1 MLQNIRD
8 KSTGWIAY
16 VIVIGISIPFALWG
30 IDQYFTNNNVI
41 VAKIND
47 TKISLE
53 RLNNEYQGRLQEMQ
67 SLISKDQNEAEL
79 QKKIIK
85 RTVLDELIDSVLVR
99 EFVNKNKFQ
108 VTQET
113 LIKDI
118 KDNKIFH
125 ENKKFNPKRYQNLLQ
140 SQGIKI
146 SDYER
151 IRISELKTLQFYN
164 NIVESSFVTSQQ
176 LKDLENLK
184 YQKRNFKL
192 LSLSYRDF
200 VKNDKKSTEAQKKD
214 FYIKYRNIFSMPE
227 KFDIQYIVF
236 NKEILKK
243 QLNINLNNLE
253 DYYNENKFKYI
264 IPEKRKVSQIYLSNL
279 KNDKAIN
286 SQLIRSISEKIN
298 DGEKFGDL
306 AKKYSNDQLSS
317 MKSGN
322 IGWISRNEIVK
333 KISDEV
339 FRLKNVEDISS
350 VVETESGFYLLK
362 LKGIREAKV
371 ESFNKVKDT
380 VKKDYENIQIV
391 NKYDEIY
398 EDLSN
403 ILFENPDSLNKV
415 EEYLSVKKS
424 STGLSTLSKIKKDHK
439 ILNNQKVIESLSSQ
453 SVGNDNQNSAP
464 IEVQDNIVMLRIDSK
479 SPVEYKKYEDVKK
492 EVESLINTENAI
504 ESMNESIKNIENKI
518 KEGADIKVIE
528 KLMNKKSTYYSG
540 IERADDGIPP
550 SILAKVFSLTKDN
563 NVTSIESGTG
573 NYELI
578 VLDSIQNGESDL
590 SNKSL
595 KTMFY
600 NEQVNAVLYS
610 VIQSLRK
617 QAKIKIYPK
626 NI

>member
-30 IDQYFTNNNVI
+30 IDQYFTSNNVI
-41 VAKIND
+41 VAEIND

-67 SLISKDQNEAEL
+67 SLISKDQSEAEL

-108 VTQET
+108 VTEKS
-113 LIKDI
+113 LIADI
-118 KDNKIFH
+118 KNNKIFH
-125 ENKKFNPKRYQNLLQ
+125 ENNKFNPKRYQNLLQ
-140 SQGIKI
+140 SQGINI

-151 IRISELKTLQFYN
+151 IRTSELKTLQFYN
-164 NIVESSFVTSQQ
+164 NIVEASFITTQQ
-176 LKDLENLK
+176 LEDLENLK

-192 LSLSYRDF
+192 LSLSYKDF
-200 VKNDKKSTEAQKKD
+200 VKNDKKSTEKQKKD
-214 FYIKYRNIFSMPE
+214 FYVKYKNIFSMPE

-243 QLNINLNNLE
+243 QLNINLSNLE
-253 DYYNENKFKYI
+253 NYYNENKFKYI
-264 IPEKRKVSQIYLSNL
+264 IPEKRKVSQIFLSNL
-279 KNDKAIN
+279 KNDKEKN
-286 SQLIRSISEKIN
+286 SKLIKLIFEKIN
-298 DGEKFGDL
+298 NGETFEVL
-306 AKKYSNDQLSS
+306 ARKYSNDKLSN
-317 MKSGN
+317 KKNGD
-322 IGWISRNEIVK
+322 IGWVSRNEIAK
-333 KISDEV
+333 KISDEI
-339 FRLKNVEDISS
+339 FTIKNIEGISGIVE
-350 VVETESGFYLLK
+350 VESGFYLLK
-362 LKGIREAKV
+362 LKGLKEAKV
-371 ESFNKVKDT
+371 KSFSEVKDA
-380 VKKDYENIQIV
+380 VKKDYENIQVV
-391 NKYDEIY
+391 NKYDEIF

-403 ILFENPDSLNKV
+403 ILFENPDSLINV
-415 EEYLSVKKS
+415 EEYLSVKKI

-439 ILNNQKVIESLSSQ
+439 ILNNQKVLESLSSQ
-453 SVGNDNQNSAP
+453 SVSNDNQNSAP
-464 IEVQDNIVMLRIDSK
+464 IEVKDNIVMLRINNK

-504 ESMNESIKNIENKI
+504 ESMNESIKNIETKI
-518 KEGADIKVIE
+518 KEGADIKDIE
-528 KLMNKKSTYYSG
+528 NLINKKSTYYSD
-540 IERADDGIPP
+540 IERADNSIPP
-550 SILAKVFSLTKDN
+550 SILTKVFSLTKDN

-578 VLDSIQNGESDL
+578 VLDSIEKGESDL
-590 SNKSL
+590 SRKSL

-600 NEQVNAVLYS
+600 NEQVNAILYS
-610 VIQSLRK
+610 VIQSLRE

-626 NI
+626 NL

>member
-30 IDQYFTNNNVI
+30 IDQYFTSNNVI
-41 VAKIND
+41 VAEIND

-67 SLISKDQNEAEL
+67 SLISKDQSEAEL

-108 VTQET
+108 VTEKS
-113 LIKDI
+113 LIADI
-118 KDNKIFH
+118 KNNKIFH
-125 ENKKFNPKRYQNLLQ
+125 ENNKFNPKRYQNLLQ
-140 SQGIKI
+140 SQGINI

-151 IRISELKTLQFYN
+151 IRTSELKTLQFYN
-164 NIVESSFVTSQQ
+164 NIVEASFITTQQ

-192 LSLSYRDF
+192 LSLSYKDF
-200 VKNDKKSTEAQKKD
+200 VKNDKKSTEKQKKD
-214 FYIKYRNIFSMPE
+214 FYVKYRNIFSMPE

-243 QLNINLNNLE
+243 QLNINLSNLE
-253 DYYNENKFKYI
+253 NYYNENKFKYI
-264 IPEKRKVSQIYLSNL
+264 IPEKRKVSQIFLSNL
-279 KNDKAIN
+279 KNDKEKN
-286 SQLIRSISEKIN
+286 SKLIKLIFEKIN
-298 DGEKFGDL
+298 NGETFEVL
-306 AKKYSNDQLSS
+306 ARKYSNDKLSN
-317 MKSGN
+317 KKNGD
-322 IGWISRNEIVK
+322 IGWVSRNEIAK
-333 KISDEV
+333 KISDEI
-339 FRLKNVEDISS
+339 FTIKNIEGISGIVE
-350 VVETESGFYLLK
+350 VESGFYLLK
-362 LKGIREAKV
+362 LKGLKEAKV
-371 ESFNKVKDT
+371 KSFSEVKDA
-380 VKKDYENIQIV
+380 VKKDYENIQVV
-391 NKYDEIY
+391 NKYDEIF

-403 ILFENPDSLNKV
+403 ILFENPDSLINV
-415 EEYLSVKKS
+415 EEYLSVKKI

-439 ILNNQKVIESLSSQ
+439 ILNNQKILESLSSQ
-453 SVGNDNQNSAP
+453 SVSNDNQNSAP
-464 IEVQDNIVMLRIDSK
+464 IEVKDNIVMLRINNK
-479 SPVEYKKYEDVKK
+479 SPIEYKKYEDVKK

-504 ESMNESIKNIENKI
+504 ESMNESIKNIETKI
-518 KEGADIKVIE
+518 KEGADIKDIE
-528 KLMNKKSTYYSG
+528 NLINKKSTYYSD
-540 IERADDGIPP
+540 IERADDSIPP
-550 SILAKVFSLTKDN
+550 SILTKVFSLTKDN

-578 VLDSIQNGESDL
+578 VLDSIEKGESDL
-590 SNKSL
+590 SRKSL

-610 VIQSLRK
+610 VIQSLRE

-626 NI
+626 NL

>member
-30 IDQYFTNNNVI
+30 IDQYFTSNNVI
-41 VAKIND
+41 VAEIND

-67 SLISKDQNEAEL
+67 SLISKDQSEAEL

-108 VTQET
+108 VTEKS
-113 LIKDI
+113 LIADI
-118 KDNKIFH
+118 KNNKIFH
-125 ENKKFNPKRYQNLLQ
+125 ENNKFNPKRYQNLLQ
-140 SQGIKI
+140 SQGINI

-151 IRISELKTLQFYN
+151 IRTSELKTLQFYN
-164 NIVESSFVTSQQ
+164 NIVEASFITTQQ

-192 LSLSYRDF
+192 LSLSYKDF
-200 VKNDKKSTEAQKKD
+200 VKNDKKSTEKQKKD
-214 FYIKYRNIFSMPE
+214 FYVKYRNIFSMPE

-243 QLNINLNNLE
+243 QLNINLSNLE
-253 DYYNENKFKYI
+253 NYYNENKFKYI
-264 IPEKRKVSQIYLSNL
+264 IPEKRKVSQIFLSNL
-279 KNDKAIN
+279 KNDKEKN
-286 SQLIRSISEKIN
+286 SKLIKLIFEKIN
-298 DGEKFGDL
+298 NGETFEVL
-306 AKKYSNDQLSS
+306 ARKYSNDKLSN
-317 MKSGN
+317 KKNGD
-322 IGWISRNEIVK
+322 IGWVSRNEIAK
-333 KISDEV
+333 KISDEI
-339 FRLKNVEDISS
+339 FTIKNIEGISGIVE
-350 VVETESGFYLLK
+350 VESGFYLLK
-362 LKGIREAKV
+362 LKGLKEAKV
-371 ESFNKVKDT
+371 KSFSEVKDA
-380 VKKDYENIQIV
+380 VKKDYENIQVV
-391 NKYDEIY
+391 NKYDEIF

-403 ILFENPDSLNKV
+403 ILFENPDSLINV
-415 EEYLSVKKS
+415 EEYLSVKKI

-439 ILNNQKVIESLSSQ
+439 ILNNQKVLESLSSQ
-453 SVGNDNQNSAP
+453 SVSNDNQNSAP
-464 IEVQDNIVMLRIDSK
+464 IEVKDNIVMLRINNK
-479 SPVEYKKYEDVKK
+479 SPIEYKKYEDVKK

-504 ESMNESIKNIENKI
+504 ESMNESIKNIETKI
-518 KEGADIKVIE
+518 KEGADIKDIE
-528 KLMNKKSTYYSG
+528 NLINKKSTYYSD
-540 IERADDGIPP
+540 IERADDSIPP
-550 SILAKVFSLTKDN
+550 SILTKVFSLTKDN

-578 VLDSIQNGESDL
+578 VLDSIEKGESDL
-590 SNKSL
+590 SRKSL

-600 NEQVNAVLYS
+600 NEQVNVVLYS
-610 VIQSLRK
+610 VIQSLRE

-626 NI
+626 NL

>member
-30 IDQYFTNNNVI
+30 IDQYFTSNNVI
-41 VAKIND
+41 VAEIND

-67 SLISKDQNEAEL
+67 SLISKDQSEAEL

-108 VTQET
+108 VTEKS
-113 LIKDI
+113 LIADI
-118 KDNKIFH
+118 KNNKIFH
-125 ENKKFNPKRYQNLLQ
+125 ENNKFNPKRYQNLLQ
-140 SQGIKI
+140 SQGINI

-151 IRISELKTLQFYN
+151 IRTSELKTLQFYN
-164 NIVESSFVTSQQ
+164 NIVEASFITTQQ

-192 LSLSYRDF
+192 LSLSYKDF
-200 VKNDKKSTEAQKKD
+200 VKNDKKSTEKQKKD
-214 FYIKYRNIFSMPE
+214 FYVKYRNIFSMPE

-243 QLNINLNNLE
+243 QLNINLSNLE
-253 DYYNENKFKYI
+253 NYYNENKFKYI
-264 IPEKRKVSQIYLSNL
+264 IPEKRKVSQIFLSNL
-279 KNDKAIN
+279 KNDKEKN
-286 SQLIRSISEKIN
+286 SKLIKLIFEKIN
-298 DGEKFGDL
+298 NGENFEVL
-306 AKKYSNDQLSS
+306 ARKYSNDNLSN
-317 MKSGN
+317 KKNGD
-322 IGWISRNEIVK
+322 IGWVSRNEIAK

-339 FRLKNVEDISS
+339 FTIKNIEGISGIVEA
-350 VVETESGFYLLK
+350 ESGFYLLK
-362 LKGIREAKV
+362 LKGLKEAKV
-371 ESFNKVKDT
+371 KSFSEVKDA
-380 VKKDYENIQIV
+380 VKKDYENIQVV
-391 NKYDEIY
+391 NKYDEIF

-403 ILFENPDSLNKV
+403 ILFENPDSLINV
-415 EEYLSVKKS
+415 EEYLSVKKI

-439 ILNNQKVIESLSSQ
+439 ILNNQKVLESLSSQ
-453 SVGNDNQNSAP
+453 SVSNDNQNSAP
-464 IEVQDNIVMLRIDSK
+464 IEVKDNIVMLRINNK

-504 ESMNESIKNIENKI
+504 ESMNESIKNIETKI
-518 KEGADIKVIE
+518 KEGADIKDIE
-528 KLMNKKSTYYSG
+528 NLINKKSTYYSD
-540 IERADDGIPP
+540 IERADNSIPP
-550 SILAKVFSLTKDN
+550 SILTKVFSLTKDN

-578 VLDSIQNGESDL
+578 VLDSIEKGESDL
-590 SNKSL
+590 SRKSL

-610 VIQSLRK
+610 VIQSLRE

-626 NI
+626 NL

>member
-30 IDQYFTNNNVI
+30 IDQYFTSNNVI
-41 VAKIND
+41 VAEIND

-67 SLISKDQNEAEL
+67 SLISKDQSEAEL

-108 VTQET
+108 VTEKS
-113 LIKDI
+113 LIADI
-118 KDNKIFH
+118 KNNKIFH
-125 ENKKFNPKRYQNLLQ
+125 ENNKFNPKRYQNLLQ
-140 SQGIKI
+140 SQGINI

-151 IRISELKTLQFYN
+151 IRTSELKTLQFYN
-164 NIVESSFVTSQQ
+164 NIVEASFITTQQ
-176 LKDLENLK
+176 LEDLENLK

-192 LSLSYRDF
+192 LSLSYKDF
-200 VKNDKKSTEAQKKD
+200 VKNDKKSTEKQKKD
-214 FYIKYRNIFSMPE
+214 FYVKYRNIFSMPE

-243 QLNINLNNLE
+243 QLNINLSNLE
-253 DYYNENKFKYI
+253 NYYNENKFKYI
-264 IPEKRKVSQIYLSNL
+264 IPEKRKVSQIFLSNL
-279 KNDKAIN
+279 KNDKEKN
-286 SQLIRSISEKIN
+286 SKLIKLIFEKIN
-298 DGEKFGDL
+298 NGETFEVL
-306 AKKYSNDQLSS
+306 ARKYSNDKLSN
-317 MKSGN
+317 KKNGD
-322 IGWISRNEIVK
+322 IGWVSRNEIAK
-333 KISDEV
+333 KISDEI
-339 FRLKNVEDISS
+339 FTIKNIEGISGIVE
-350 VVETESGFYLLK
+350 VESGFYLLK
-362 LKGIREAKV
+362 LKGLKEAKV
-371 ESFNKVKDT
+371 KSFSEVKDA
-380 VKKDYENIQIV
+380 VKKDYENIQVV
-391 NKYDEIY
+391 NKYDEIF

-403 ILFENPDSLNKV
+403 ILFENPDSLINV
-415 EEYLSVKKS
+415 EEYLSVKKI

-439 ILNNQKVIESLSSQ
+439 ILNNQKVLESLSSQ
-453 SVGNDNQNSAP
+453 SVSNDNQNSAP
-464 IEVQDNIVMLRIDSK
+464 IEVKDNIVMLRINNK
-479 SPVEYKKYEDVKK
+479 SPIEYKKYEDVKK

-504 ESMNESIKNIENKI
+504 ESMNESIKNIETKI
-518 KEGADIKVIE
+518 KEGADIKDIE
-528 KLMNKKSTYYSG
+528 NLINKKSTYYSD
-540 IERADDGIPP
+540 IERADNSIPP
-550 SILAKVFSLTKDN
+550 SILTKVFSLTKDN

-578 VLDSIQNGESDL
+578 VLDSIEKGESDL
-590 SNKSL
+590 SRKSL

-610 VIQSLRK
+610 VIQSLRE

-626 NI
+626 NL

>member
-30 IDQYFTNNNVI
+30 IDQYFTSNNVI
-41 VAKIND
+41 VAEIND

-67 SLISKDQNEAEL
+67 SLISKDQSEAEL

-108 VTQET
+108 VTEKS
-113 LIKDI
+113 LIADI
-118 KDNKIFH
+118 KNNKIFH
-125 ENKKFNPKRYQNLLQ
+125 ENNKFNPKRYQNLLQ
-140 SQGIKI
+140 SQGINI

-151 IRISELKTLQFYN
+151 IRTSELKTLQFYN
-164 NIVESSFVTSQQ
+164 NIVEASFITTQQ
-176 LKDLENLK
+176 LEDLENLK

-192 LSLSYRDF
+192 LSLSYKDF
-200 VKNDKKSTEAQKKD
+200 VKNDKKSTEKQKKD
-214 FYIKYRNIFSMPE
+214 FYVKYRNIFSMPE

-243 QLNINLNNLE
+243 QLNINLSNLE
-253 DYYNENKFKYI
+253 NYYNENKFKYI
-264 IPEKRKVSQIYLSNL
+264 IPEKRKVSQIFLSNL
-279 KNDKAIN
+279 KNDKEKN
-286 SQLIRSISEKIN
+286 SKLIKLIFEKIN
-298 DGEKFGDL
+298 NGETFEVL
-306 AKKYSNDQLSS
+306 ARKYSNDNLSN
-317 MKSGN
+317 KKNGD
-322 IGWISRNEIVK
+322 IGWVSRNEIAK

-339 FRLKNVEDISS
+339 FTIKNIEGISGIVE
-350 VVETESGFYLLK
+350 VESGFYLLK
-362 LKGIREAKV
+362 LKGLKEAKV
-371 ESFNKVKDT
+371 KSFSEVKDA
-380 VKKDYENIQIV
+380 VKKDYENIQVV
-391 NKYDEIY
+391 NKYDEIF

-403 ILFENPDSLNKV
+403 ILFENPDSLINV
-415 EEYLSVKKS
+415 EEYLSVKKI

-439 ILNNQKVIESLSSQ
+439 ILNNQKVLESLSSQ
-453 SVGNDNQNSAP
+453 SVSNDNQNSAP
-464 IEVQDNIVMLRIDSK
+464 IEVKDNIVMLRINNK

-504 ESMNESIKNIENKI
+504 ESMNESIKNIETKI
-518 KEGADIKVIE
+518 KEGADIKDIE
-528 KLMNKKSTYYSG
+528 NLINKKSTYYSD
-540 IERADDGIPP
+540 IERADNSIPP
-550 SILAKVFSLTKDN
+550 SILTKVFSLTKDN

-578 VLDSIQNGESDL
+578 VLDSIEKGESDL
-590 SNKSL
+590 SRKSL

-610 VIQSLRK
+610 VIQSLRE

-626 NI
+626 NL

>member
-30 IDQYFTNNNVI
+30 IDQYFTSNNVI
-41 VAKIND
+41 VAEIND

-67 SLISKDQNEAEL
+67 SLISKDQSEAEL

-108 VTQET
+108 VTEKS
-113 LIKDI
+113 LIADI
-118 KDNKIFH
+118 KNNKIFH
-125 ENKKFNPKRYQNLLQ
+125 ENNKFNPKRYQNLLQ
-140 SQGIKI
+140 SQGINI

-151 IRISELKTLQFYN
+151 IRTAELKTLQFYN
-164 NIVESSFVTSQQ
+164 NIVEASFITTQQ
-176 LKDLENLK
+176 LEDLENLK

-192 LSLSYRDF
+192 LSLSYKDF
-200 VKNDKKSTEAQKKD
+200 VKNDKKSTEKQKKD
-214 FYIKYRNIFSMPE
+214 FYVKYRNIFSMPE

-243 QLNINLNNLE
+243 QLNINLSNLE
-253 DYYNENKFKYI
+253 NYYNENKFKYI
-264 IPEKRKVSQIYLSNL
+264 IPEKRKVSQIFLSNL
-279 KNDKAIN
+279 KNDKEKN
-286 SQLIRSISEKIN
+286 SKLIKLIFEKIN
-298 DGEKFGDL
+298 NGETFEVL
-306 AKKYSNDQLSS
+306 ARKYSNDKLSN
-317 MKSGN
+317 KKNGD
-322 IGWISRNEIVK
+322 IGWVSRNEIAK

-339 FRLKNVEDISS
+339 FTIKNIEGISGIVEA
-350 VVETESGFYLLK
+350 ESGFYLLK
-362 LKGIREAKV
+362 LKGLKEAKV
-371 ESFNKVKDT
+371 KSFSEVKDA
-380 VKKDYENIQIV
+380 VKKDYENIQVV
-391 NKYDEIY
+391 NKYDEIF

-403 ILFENPDSLNKV
+403 ILFENPDSLINV
-415 EEYLSVKKS
+415 EEYLSVKKI

-439 ILNNQKVIESLSSQ
+439 ILNNQKVLESLSSQ
-453 SVGNDNQNSAP
+453 SVSNDNQNSAP
-464 IEVQDNIVMLRIDSK
+464 IEVKDNIVMLRINNK
-479 SPVEYKKYEDVKK
+479 SPIEYKKYEDVKK

-504 ESMNESIKNIENKI
+504 ESMNESIKNIETKI
-518 KEGADIKVIE
+518 KEGADIKDIE
-528 KLMNKKSTYYSG
+528 NLINKKSTYYSD
-540 IERADDGIPP
+540 IERADNSIPP
-550 SILAKVFSLTKDN
+550 SILTKVFSLTKDN

-578 VLDSIQNGESDL
+578 VLDSIEKGESDL
-590 SNKSL
+590 SRKSL

-610 VIQSLRK
+610 VIQSLRE

-626 NI
+626 NL

>member
-30 IDQYFTNNNVI
+30 IDQYFTSNNVI
-41 VAKIND
+41 VAEIND

-67 SLISKDQNEAEL
+67 SLISKDQSEAEL

-108 VTQET
+108 VTEKS
-113 LIKDI
+113 LIADI
-118 KDNKIFH
+118 KNNKIFH
-125 ENKKFNPKRYQNLLQ
+125 ENNKFNPKRYQNLLQ
-140 SQGIKI
+140 SQGINI

-151 IRISELKTLQFYN
+151 IRTSELKTLQFYN
-164 NIVESSFVTSQQ
+164 NIVEASFITTQQ
-176 LKDLENLK
+176 LEDLENLK

-192 LSLSYRDF
+192 LSLSYKDF
-200 VKNDKKSTEAQKKD
+200 VKNDKKSTEKQKKD
-214 FYIKYRNIFSMPE
+214 FYVKYKNIFSMPE

-243 QLNINLNNLE
+243 QLNINLSNLE
-253 DYYNENKFKYI
+253 NYYNENKFKYI
-264 IPEKRKVSQIYLSNL
+264 IPEKRKVSQIFLSNL
-279 KNDKAIN
+279 KNDKEKN
-286 SQLIRSISEKIN
+286 SKLIKLIFEKIN
-298 DGEKFGDL
+298 NGENFEVL
-306 AKKYSNDQLSS
+306 ARKYSNDNLSN
-317 MKSGN
+317 KKNGD
-322 IGWISRNEIVK
+322 IGWVSRNEIAK

-339 FRLKNVEDISS
+339 FTIKNIEGISGIVEA
-350 VVETESGFYLLK
+350 ESGFYLLK
-362 LKGIREAKV
+362 LKGLKEAKV
-371 ESFNKVKDT
+371 KSFSEVKDA
-380 VKKDYENIQIV
+380 VKKDYENIQVV
-391 NKYDEIY
+391 NKYDEIF

-403 ILFENPDSLNKV
+403 ILFENPDSLINV
-415 EEYLSVKKS
+415 EEYLSVKKI

-439 ILNNQKVIESLSSQ
+439 ILNNQKVLESLSSQ
-453 SVGNDNQNSAP
+453 SVSNDNQNSAP
-464 IEVQDNIVMLRIDSK
+464 IEVKDNIVMLRINNK
-479 SPVEYKKYEDVKK
+479 SPIEYKKYEDVKK

-504 ESMNESIKNIENKI
+504 ESMNESIKNIETKI
-518 KEGADIKVIE
+518 KEGADIKDIE
-528 KLMNKKSTYYSG
+528 NLINKKSTYYSD
-540 IERADDGIPP
+540 IERADNSIPP
-550 SILAKVFSLTKDN
+550 SILTKVFSLTKDN

-578 VLDSIQNGESDL
+578 VLDSIEKGESDL
-590 SNKSL
+590 SRKSL

-610 VIQSLRK
+610 VIQSLRE

-626 NI
+626 NL

>member
-30 IDQYFTNNNVI
+30 IDQYFTSNNVI
-41 VAKIND
+41 VAEIND

-67 SLISKDQNEAEL
+67 SLISKDQSEAEL

-108 VTQET
+108 VTEKS
-113 LIKDI
+113 LIADI
-118 KDNKIFH
+118 KNNKIFH
-125 ENKKFNPKRYQNLLQ
+125 ENNKFNPKRYQNLLQ
-140 SQGIKI
+140 SQGINI

-151 IRISELKTLQFYN
+151 IRTSELKTLQFYN
-164 NIVESSFVTSQQ
+164 NIVEASFITTQQ

-192 LSLSYRDF
+192 LSLSYKDF
-200 VKNDKKSTEAQKKD
+200 VKNDKKSTEKQKKD
-214 FYIKYRNIFSMPE
+214 FYVKYRNIFSMPE

-243 QLNINLNNLE
+243 QLNINLSNLE
-253 DYYNENKFKYI
+253 NYYNENKFKYI
-264 IPEKRKVSQIYLSNL
+264 IPEKRKVSQIFLSNL
-279 KNDKAIN
+279 KNDKEKN
-286 SQLIRSISEKIN
+286 SKLIKLIFEKIN
-298 DGEKFGDL
+298 NGETFEVL
-306 AKKYSNDQLSS
+306 ARKYSNDKLSN
-317 MKSGN
+317 KKNGD
-322 IGWISRNEIVK
+322 IGWVSRNEIAK
-333 KISDEV
+333 KISDEI
-339 FRLKNVEDISS
+339 FTIKNIEGISGIVEA
-350 VVETESGFYLLK
+350 ESGFYLLK
-362 LKGIREAKV
+362 LKGLKEAKV
-371 ESFNKVKDT
+371 KSFSEVKDA
-380 VKKDYENIQIV
+380 VKKDYENIQVV
-391 NKYDEIY
+391 NKYDEIF

-403 ILFENPDSLNKV
+403 ILFENPDSLINV
-415 EEYLSVKKS
+415 EEYLSVKKI

-439 ILNNQKVIESLSSQ
+439 ILNNQKVLESLSSQ
-453 SVGNDNQNSAP
+453 SVSNDNQNSAP
-464 IEVQDNIVMLRIDSK
+464 IEVKDNIVMLRINNK
-479 SPVEYKKYEDVKK
+479 SPIEYKKYEDVKK

-504 ESMNESIKNIENKI
+504 ESMNESIKNIETKI
-518 KEGADIKVIE
+518 KEGADIKDIE
-528 KLMNKKSTYYSG
+528 NLINKKSTYYSD
-540 IERADDGIPP
+540 IERADDSIPP
-550 SILAKVFSLTKDN
+550 SILTKVFSLTKDN

-578 VLDSIQNGESDL
+578 VLDSIEKGESDL
-590 SNKSL
+590 SRKSL

-610 VIQSLRK
+610 VIQSLRE

-626 NI
+626 NL

>member
-30 IDQYFTNNNVI
+30 IDQYFTSNNVI
-41 VAKIND
+41 VAEIND

-67 SLISKDQNEAEL
+67 SLISKDQSEAEL

-108 VTQET
+108 VTEKS
-113 LIKDI
+113 LIADI
-118 KDNKIFH
+118 KNNKIFH
-125 ENKKFNPKRYQNLLQ
+125 ENNKFNPKRYQNLLQ
-140 SQGIKI
+140 SQGINI

-151 IRISELKTLQFYN
+151 IRTSELKTLQFYN
-164 NIVESSFVTSQQ
+164 NIVEASFITTQQ

-192 LSLSYRDF
+192 LSLSYKDF
-200 VKNDKKSTEAQKKD
+200 VKNDKKSTEKQKKD
-214 FYIKYRNIFSMPE
+214 FYVKYRNIFSMPE

-243 QLNINLNNLE
+243 QLNINLSNLE
-253 DYYNENKFKYI
+253 NYYNENKFKYI
-264 IPEKRKVSQIYLSNL
+264 IPEKRKVSQIFLSNL
-279 KNDKAIN
+279 KNDKEKN
-286 SQLIRSISEKIN
+286 SKLIKLIFEKIN
-298 DGEKFGDL
+298 NGETFEVL
-306 AKKYSNDQLSS
+306 ARKYSNDKLSN
-317 MKSGN
+317 KKNGD
-322 IGWISRNEIVK
+322 IGWVSRNEIAK
-333 KISDEV
+333 KISDEI
-339 FRLKNVEDISS
+339 FTIKNIEGISGIVE
-350 VVETESGFYLLK
+350 VESGFYLLK
-362 LKGIREAKV
+362 LKGLKEAKV
-371 ESFNKVKDT
+371 KSFSEVKDA
-380 VKKDYENIQIV
+380 VKKDYENIQVV
-391 NKYDEIY
+391 NKYDEIF

-403 ILFENPDSLNKV
+403 ILFENPDSLINV
-415 EEYLSVKKS
+415 EEYLSVKKI

-439 ILNNQKVIESLSSQ
+439 ILNNQKVLESLSSQ
-453 SVGNDNQNSAP
+453 SVSNDNQNSAP
-464 IEVQDNIVMLRIDSK
+464 IEVKDNIVMLRINNK

-504 ESMNESIKNIENKI
+504 ESMNESIKNIETKI
-518 KEGADIKVIE
+518 KEGADIKDIE
-528 KLMNKKSTYYSG
+528 NLINKKSTYYSD
-540 IERADDGIPP
+540 IERADNSIPP
-550 SILAKVFSLTKDN
+550 SILTKVFSLTKDN

-578 VLDSIQNGESDL
+578 VLDSIEKGESDL
-590 SNKSL
+590 SRKSL

-610 VIQSLRK
+610 VIQSLRE

-626 NI
+626 NL

>member
-30 IDQYFTNNNVI
+30 IDQYFTSNNVI
-41 VAKIND
+41 VAEIND

-67 SLISKDQNEAEL
+67 SLISKDQSEAEL

-108 VTQET
+108 VTEKS
-113 LIKDI
+113 LIADI
-118 KDNKIFH
+118 KNNKIFH
-125 ENKKFNPKRYQNLLQ
+125 ENNKFNPKRYQNLLQ
-140 SQGIKI
+140 SQGINI

-151 IRISELKTLQFYN
+151 IRTSELKTLQFYN
-164 NIVESSFVTSQQ
+164 NIVEASFITTQQ

-192 LSLSYRDF
+192 LSLSYKDF
-200 VKNDKKSTEAQKKD
+200 VKNDKKSTEKQKKD
-214 FYIKYRNIFSMPE
+214 FYVKYRNIFSMPE

-243 QLNINLNNLE
+243 QLNINLSNLE
-253 DYYNENKFKYI
+253 NYYNENKFKYI
-264 IPEKRKVSQIYLSNL
+264 IPEKRKVSQIFLSNL
-279 KNDKAIN
+279 KNDKEKN
-286 SQLIRSISEKIN
+286 SKLIKLIFEKIN
-298 DGEKFGDL
+298 NGETFEVL
-306 AKKYSNDQLSS
+306 ARKYSNDNLSN
-317 MKSGN
+317 KKNGD
-322 IGWISRNEIVK
+322 IGWVSRNEIAK

-339 FRLKNVEDISS
+339 FTIKNIEGISGIVEA
-350 VVETESGFYLLK
+350 ESGFYLLK
-362 LKGIREAKV
+362 LKGLKEAKIK
-371 ESFNKVKDT
+371 SFSEVKDA
-380 VKKDYENIQIV
+380 VKKDYENIQVV
-391 NKYDEIY
+391 NKYDEIF

-403 ILFENPDSLNKV
+403 ILFENPDSLINV
-415 EEYLSVKKS
+415 EEYLSVKKI

-439 ILNNQKVIESLSSQ
+439 ILNNQKVLESLSSQ
-453 SVGNDNQNSAP
+453 SVSNDNQNSAP
-464 IEVQDNIVMLRIDSK
+464 IEVKDNIVMLRINNK
-479 SPVEYKKYEDVKK
+479 SPIEYKKYEDVKK
-492 EVESLINTENAI
+492 EVESLINTEYAI
-504 ESMNESIKNIENKI
+504 ESMNESIKNIETKI
-518 KEGADIKVIE
+518 KEGADIKDIE
-528 KLMNKKSTYYSG
+528 NLINKKSTYYSD
-540 IERADDGIPP
+540 IERADNSIPP
-550 SILAKVFSLTKDN
+550 SILTKVFSLTKDN

-578 VLDSIQNGESDL
+578 VLDSIEKGESDL
-590 SNKSL
+590 SRKSL

-610 VIQSLRK
+610 VIQSLRE

-626 NI
+626 NL

>member
-30 IDQYFTNNNVI
+30 IDQYFTSNNVI
-41 VAKIND
+41 VAEIND

-67 SLISKDQNEAEL
+67 SLISKDQSEAEL

-108 VTQET
+108 VTEKS
-113 LIKDI
+113 LIADI
-118 KDNKIFH
+118 KNNKIFH
-125 ENKKFNPKRYQNLLQ
+125 ENNKFNPKRYQNLLQ
-140 SQGIKI
+140 SQGINI

-151 IRISELKTLQFYN
+151 IRTSELKTLQFYN
-164 NIVESSFVTSQQ
+164 NIVEASFITTQQ

-192 LSLSYRDF
+192 LSLSYKDF
-200 VKNDKKSTEAQKKD
+200 VKNDKKSTEKQKKD
-214 FYIKYRNIFSMPE
+214 FYVKYRNIFSMPE

-243 QLNINLNNLE
+243 QLNINLSNLE
-253 DYYNENKFKYI
+253 NYYNENKFKYI
-264 IPEKRKVSQIYLSNL
+264 IPEKRKVSQIFLSNL
-279 KNDKAIN
+279 KNDKEKN
-286 SQLIRSISEKIN
+286 SKLIKLIFEKIN
-298 DGEKFGDL
+298 NGETFEVL
-306 AKKYSNDQLSS
+306 ARKYSNDKLSN
-317 MKSGN
+317 KKNGD
-322 IGWISRNEIVK
+322 IGWVSRNEIAK

-339 FRLKNVEDISS
+339 FTIKNIEGISGIVE
-350 VVETESGFYLLK
+350 VESGFYLLK
-362 LKGIREAKV
+362 LKGLKEAKV
-371 ESFNKVKDT
+371 KSFSEVKDA
-380 VKKDYENIQIV
+380 VKKDYENIQVV
-391 NKYDEIY
+391 NKYDEIF

-403 ILFENPDSLNKV
+403 ILFENPDSLINV
-415 EEYLSVKKS
+415 EEYLSVKKI

-439 ILNNQKVIESLSSQ
+439 ILNNQKVLESLSSQ
-453 SVGNDNQNSAP
+453 SVSNDNQNSAP
-464 IEVQDNIVMLRIDSK
+464 IEVKDNIVMLRINNK
-479 SPVEYKKYEDVKK
+479 SPIEYKKYEDVKK

-504 ESMNESIKNIENKI
+504 ESMNESIKNIETKI
-518 KEGADIKVIE
+518 KEGADIKDIE
-528 KLMNKKSTYYSG
+528 NLINKKSTYYSD
-540 IERADDGIPP
+540 IERADNSIPP
-550 SILAKVFSLTKDN
+550 SILTKVFSLTKDN

-578 VLDSIQNGESDL
+578 VLDSIEKGESDL
-590 SNKSL
+590 SRKSL

-610 VIQSLRK
+610 VIQSLRE

-626 NI
+626 NL

>member
-30 IDQYFTNNNVI
+30 IDQYFTSNNVI
-41 VAKIND
+41 VAEIND

-67 SLISKDQNEAEL
+67 SLISKDQSEAEL

-108 VTQET
+108 VTEKS
-113 LIKDI
+113 LIADI
-118 KDNKIFH
+118 KNNKIFH
-125 ENKKFNPKRYQNLLQ
+125 ENNKFNPKRYQNLLQ
-140 SQGIKI
+140 SQGINI

-151 IRISELKTLQFYN
+151 IRTSELKTLQFYN
-164 NIVESSFVTSQQ
+164 NIVEASFITTQQ
-176 LKDLENLK
+176 LEDLENLK

-192 LSLSYRDF
+192 LSLSYKDF
-200 VKNDKKSTEAQKKD
+200 VKNDKKSTEKQKKD
-214 FYIKYRNIFSMPE
+214 FYVKYRNIFSMPE

-243 QLNINLNNLE
+243 QLNINLSNLE
-253 DYYNENKFKYI
+253 NYYNENKFKYI
-264 IPEKRKVSQIYLSNL
+264 IPEKRKVSQIFLSNL
-279 KNDKAIN
+279 KNDKEKN
-286 SQLIRSISEKIN
+286 SKLIKLIFEKIN
-298 DGEKFGDL
+298 NGETFEVL
-306 AKKYSNDQLSS
+306 ARKYSNDKLSN
-317 MKSGN
+317 KKNGD
-322 IGWISRNEIVK
+322 IGWVSRNEIAK

-339 FRLKNVEDISS
+339 FTIKNIEGISGIVE
-350 VVETESGFYLLK
+350 VESGFYLLK
-362 LKGIREAKV
+362 LKGLKEAKV
-371 ESFNKVKDT
+371 KSFSEVKDA
-380 VKKDYENIQIV
+380 VKKDYENIQVV
-391 NKYDEIY
+391 NKYDEIF

-403 ILFENPDSLNKV
+403 ILFENPDSLINV
-415 EEYLSVKKS
+415 EEYLSVKKI

-439 ILNNQKVIESLSSQ
+439 ILNNQKVLESLSSQ
-453 SVGNDNQNSAP
+453 SVSNDNQNSAP
-464 IEVQDNIVMLRIDSK
+464 IEVKDNIVMLRINNK
-479 SPVEYKKYEDVKK
+479 SPIEYKKYEDVKK

-504 ESMNESIKNIENKI
+504 ESMNESIKNIETKI
-518 KEGADIKVIE
+518 KEGADIKDIE
-528 KLMNKKSTYYSG
+528 NLINKKSTYYSD
-540 IERADDGIPP
+540 IERADNSIPP
-550 SILAKVFSLTKDN
+550 SILTKVFSLTKDN

-578 VLDSIQNGESDL
+578 VLDSIEKGESDL
-590 SNKSL
+590 SRKSL

-600 NEQVNAVLYS
+600 NEQVNVVLYS
-610 VIQSLRK
+610 VIQSLRE

-626 NI
+626 NL

>member
-30 IDQYFTNNNVI
+30 IDQYFTSNNVI
-41 VAKIND
+41 VAEIND

-67 SLISKDQNEAEL
+67 SLISKDQSEAEL

-108 VTQET
+108 VTEKS
-113 LIKDI
+113 LIADI
-118 KDNKIFH
+118 KNNKIFH
-125 ENKKFNPKRYQNLLQ
+125 ENNKFNPKRYQNLLQ
-140 SQGIKI
+140 SQGINI

-151 IRISELKTLQFYN
+151 IRTSELKTLQFYN
-164 NIVESSFVTSQQ
+164 NIVEASFIKTQQ

-192 LSLSYRDF
+192 LSLSYKDF
-200 VKNDKKSTEAQKKD
+200 VKNDKKSTEKQKKD
-214 FYIKYRNIFSMPE
+214 FYVKYRNIFSMPE

-243 QLNINLNNLE
+243 QLNINLSNLE
-253 DYYNENKFKYI
+253 NYYNENKFKYI
-264 IPEKRKVSQIYLSNL
+264 IPEKRKISQIFLSNL
-279 KNDKAIN
+279 KNDKEKN
-286 SQLIRSISEKIN
+286 SKLIKLIFEKIN
-298 DGEKFGDL
+298 NGETFEVL
-306 AKKYSNDQLSS
+306 ARKYSNDKLSN
-317 MKSGN
+317 KKNGD
-322 IGWISRNEIVK
+322 IGWVSRNEIAK

-339 FRLKNVEDISS
+339 FTIKNIEGISGIVEA
-350 VVETESGFYLLK
+350 ESGFYLLK
-362 LKGIREAKV
+362 LKGLKEAKV
-371 ESFNKVKDT
+371 KSFSEVKDA
-380 VKKDYENIQIV
+380 VKKDYENIQVV
-391 NKYDEIY
+391 NKYDEIF

-403 ILFENPDSLNKV
+403 ILFENPDSLINV
-415 EEYLSVKKS
+415 EEYLSVKKI

-439 ILNNQKVIESLSSQ
+439 ILNNQKVLESLSSQ
-453 SVGNDNQNSAP
+453 SVSNDNQNSAP
-464 IEVQDNIVMLRIDSK
+464 IEVKDNIVMLRINNK
-479 SPVEYKKYEDVKK
+479 SPIEYKKYEDVKK

-504 ESMNESIKNIENKI
+504 ESMNESIKNIETKI
-518 KEGADIKVIE
+518 KEGADIKDIE
-528 KLMNKKSTYYSG
+528 NLINKKSTYYSD
-540 IERADDGIPP
+540 IERADNSIPP
-550 SILAKVFSLTKDN
+550 SILTKVFSLTKDN

-578 VLDSIQNGESDL
+578 VLDSIEKGESDL
-590 SNKSL
+590 SRKSL

-610 VIQSLRK
+610 VIQSLRE

-626 NI
+626 NL